1 MRQENRTLFNFN
13 TNTESLIRMYPSR
26 AFIWRLLLSIS
37 PDRFGFLSLLVSV
50 QFTPVR
56 LGSQRVSKL
65 KHSPWHSQCD
75 KIRHKKIYH
84 PSNFQPTGRQN
95 LVPVTRSV
103 KTRLW
108 QCSQFTTLYFRR
120 GCNHD
125 VACRDTFV
133 TTRSHTIECLCR
145 TSRCVNYCPSAPL
158 PMRSTF
164 GTQKNNNNKIKNRLF
179 FLPKVRA
186 IEKWSSGQNKTPEN
200 SWTLYHQYSH
210 AATAVI
216 FRTVLWL
223 RACPSLNCSCAN
235 TVPNF
240 GLTARQVKSTAS
252 SF

>member
-50 QFTPVR
+50 QFTPAR

-75 KIRHKKIYH
+75 KIRHKKIYY
-84 PSNFQPTGRQN
+84 PSNFQPTGSQN

-125 VACRDTFV
+125 VLPSPPDRTQSNVCAGHPDALITV
-133 TTRSHTIECLCR
+133 QALRSQ
-145 TSRCVNYCPSAPL
+145 CVQL
-158 PMRSTF
+158 LVRK
-164 GTQKNNNNKIKNRLF
+164 KNHIIIK
-179 FLPKVRA
+179 
-186 IEKWSSGQNKTPEN
+186 
-200 SWTLYHQYSH
+200 
-210 AATAVI
+210 
-216 FRTVLWL
+216 
-223 RACPSLNCSCAN
+223 
-235 TVPNF
+235 
-240 GLTARQVKSTAS
+240 
-252 SF
+252 